1 MNKIKPIRRSIS
13 KYGHFVF
20 NTLFFLVISVWQGVE
35 LYHMETVTPKHLMD
49 FLITIACA
57 FLWMSMGDNVKAL
70 NKSNAISKKINFLA
84 LTLLRSHNCLTD
96 KELEAFRK
104 ILEDEDDMENED
116 LKPFLDLSEKDD
128 VPNPTEYAQDVLKKF
143 KKE

>member
-1 MNKIKPIRRSIS
+1 MNKIKPIRRSFS
-13 KYGHFVF
+13 KYGYFVF
-20 NTLFFLVISVWQGVE
+20 NTVFFLVISVWQGIE

-57 FLWMSMGDNVKAL
+57 FLWLSMGDNVKAL

-84 LTLLRSHNCLTD
+84 LTLLRSHNCLSD

-104 ILEDEDDMENED
+104 ILEDEDEMEDED
-116 LKPFLDLSEKDD
+116 LKPFLDLSAKDD